1 MFSTSI
7 LTNKDSRR
15 KGMNNNNFN
24 RFIKG
29 FKQFYQLLEEIL
41 ITQKQL
47 LKTQQSIERKLEIL
61 VGDLT
66 LESYSRW
73 ERKNFKTKSR

>member
-1 MFSTSI
+1 MS
-7 LTNKDSRR
+7 
-15 KGMNNNNFN
+15 NNNFN

-61 VGDLT
+61 IGDLT
-66 LESYSRW
+66 IEKHEAWY
-73 ERKNFKTKSR
+73 RKNSKTRLR